1 MFVTYKNMF
10 HVNHQVHT
18 HWAFTVKEYIKTLSL
33 HIVVLSRSMIYVF
46 CPIIKLLFH

>member
-33 HIVVLSRSMIYVF
+33 HIVVLLRSMIYMFSV
-46 CPIIKLLFH
+46 L